1 MEYINLTAFCI
12 GAATIYCGFTASKIL
27 RGDGIE
33 HSQLNTMLG
42 WVLAY
47 MAVTN
52 AKDFILTYPNLH
64 TAYMHDAVLII
75 DGWSAIAFAMILMQL
90 TLPGWVSFRRMAWMS
105 VPFMAFSAAFFC
117 TASHDIAIAYSWFL
131 GVFGLSIIIFG
142 YVKAARY
149 IERIRS
155 EYSNIDEID
164 ISWVRYVYVL
174 TFLTQLL
181 WLVVSLIGE
190 VATDCLYYLIEIAT
204 WQMIVMHCRNLK
216 QIDVEEGEEAE
227 QVPAVRTY
235 PFADDLKRLMDDEQ
249 IYLDTNLTLT
259 DLTLRLKT
267 NRTYLSNYF
276 ADALNTSFY
285 DYVNEKR
292 TKHSITL
299 MADHPEYTLEYIS
312 QQSGFNS
319 LSTFRRAFRKF
330 TGQNPSKFKA

>member
-1 MEYINLTAFCI
+1 MEDINLTAFCI
-12 GAATIYCGFTASKIL
+12 GGATIYCGFTAAKIF

-33 HSQLNTMLG
+33 RSRLNTMLG
-42 WVLAY
+42 WILAY

-52 AKDFILTYPNLH
+52 AKDFILTYPSLH
-64 TAYMHDAVLII
+64 TSYMHDAILIV
-75 DGWSAIAFAMILMQL
+75 DGWSAMAFAMILIQI
-90 TLPGWVSFRRMAWMS
+90 TLPGWVCLKRMAWMS
-105 VPFMAFSAAFFC
+105 VPFLAFSAAFFC
-117 TASHDIAIAYSWFL
+117 TGSHDIVIVYSWFL

-142 YVKAARY
+142 YITAAKY

-155 EYSNIDEID
+155 ECSNIDEID

-174 TFLTQLL
+174 IFLTQLL
-181 WLVVSLIGE
+181 WLVASIIGE

-204 WQMIVMHCRNLK
+204 WQMIVMHCRHLK
-216 QIDVEEGEEAE
+216 QIDMEEDEEAE
-227 QVPAVRTY
+227 PIPAVKAY
-235 PFADDLKRLMDDEQ
+235 PFAGELSRLMDVEHL
-249 IYLDTNLTLT
+249 YLNTNLTLT
-259 DLTLRLKT
+259 DLTMRLKT

-276 ADALNTSFY
+276 ANALNTTFY

-299 MADHPEYTLEYIS
+299 MSDHPEYTLEYIS